1 MEGNIMWEVFL
12 YINPLCSYCLKVE
25 QAIIDFTRKHDIDT
39 QYHFVTNYN
48 MATINDYVQLKGFK
62 ITDIK
67 ERTCAS
73 QDVIEAAKLYKA
85 ASCQGNKK
93 ARNFL
98 MNLQEQVNILNNPF
112 DDNTIRRVINNSGLD
127 YKSIMTDKES
137 QCVSQGLKRDQQL
150 SMEMHIQKA
159 PTAVIFD
166 CDDDEKPG
174 VMINN
179 FGEST
184 SQENITNN
192 INIMLERELPQ
203 DVASNVSSS
212 GTVISLDRF
221 RK

>member
-1 MEGNIMWEVFL
+1 MWEVFL

-25 QAIIDFTRKHDIDT
+25 QAIIDFTRKHDIET

-48 MATINDYVQLKGFK
+48 MATINDYMRLKGFK
-62 ITDIK
+62 ITDIN
-67 ERTCAS
+67 ERARIS
-73 QDVIEAAKLYKA
+73 EEVVEAARLYKA

-127 YKSIMTDKES
+127 YKSIMIDKES
-137 QCVSQGLKRDQQL
+137 QCVTQGLKRDQQL
-150 SMEMHIQKA
+150 SMEMNIQKA

-166 CDDDEKPG
+166 CEDNEKPG
-174 VMINN
+174 MMINN

-184 SQENITNN
+184 SQESITEN
-192 INIMLERELPQ
+192 INIMLEQELPQ
-203 DVASNVSSS
+203 ETVSNISTS
-212 GTVISLDRF
+212 GTVISLDQF

>member
-98 MNLQEQVNILNNPF
+98 MNLQEQVNVLNNPF
-112 DDNTIRRVINNSGLD
+112 DDTTIKRAINNSGLD
-127 YKSIMTDKES
+127 YKAILADKDS
-137 QCVSQGLKRDQQL
+137 QCVVQGLKRDQQL
-150 SMEMHIQKA
+150 SMEMNITKA
-159 PTAVIFD
+159 PTAVVFD
-166 CDDDEKPG
+166 CDNEEKPG
-174 VMINN
+174 VMIND
-179 FGEST
+179 FGSSNNLEDI
-184 SQENITNN
+184 NNN
-192 INIMLERELPQ
+192 ISALLERELPQ
-203 DVASNVSSS
+203 TESYVNTS
-212 GTVISLDRF
+212 TVISLDKF
-221 RK
+221 RR